1 MIFLLES
8 VIITVSNKRIP
19 FRFIDSR
26 KKFPDSFTNI
36 FEILDVIEFGWI
48 NFFVFNVIGR
58 TDKRLLDAIRVRR
71 KILQRAVKRNRIKV
85 L

>member
-19 FRFIDSR
+19 FRFIDGR

-36 FEILDVIEFGWI
+36 FKILDVIEFGWI